1 MKIYRCV
8 VSMTCD
14 FFPYCF
20 NHISNHVHYSYG
32 CKRIGYRRILLILYL
47 FSHFL
52 SDSDSNMDRLIYKC
66 EYGLLLLQIRIDMC
80 QIRSEPDADNVEH
93 GCFFRYRVKATF
105 IHITYVVNSNTIWVQ
120 ILNRLYLTK
129 QINKQLQ
136 VISNLSHR

>member
-52 SDSDSNMDRLIYKC
+52 SDSDSNTDNLGYKYA
-66 EYGLLLLQIRIDMC
+66 YGLLWLRIRIDVY
-80 QIRSEPDADNVEH
+80 QIRSEPDADNIGH
-93 GCFFRYRVKATF
+93 GCFFGYRVKATVV
-105 IHITYVVNSNTIWVQ
+105 HITGAVTISTP
-120 ILNRLYLTK
+120 YDSK
-129 QINKQLQ
+129 F
-136 VISNLSHR
+136 